1 MTTTCEDVLE
11 AVTTD
16 GTVPEA
22 LAPHLLSCEAC
33 REAVELLKLAALPA
47 VPPEELTALA
57 ASSGELLK
65 RWQQQQPPPAVVP
78 LAPRRAARTPLFRQ
92 LAQFALAAGLGAV
105 IASAVLLKKQGAQVN
120 DQPITV
126 QPVVLEVPALP
137 DQTFDDPNLPD
148 DEVFFDVSW
157 PTEGDL

>member
-1 MTTTCEDVLE
+1 MTTTCEEVLE
-11 AVTTD
+11 AVSAE

-22 LAPHLLSCEAC
+22 LAPHVLGCEAC
-33 REAVELLKLAALPA
+33 REAIELLKLAALP
-47 VPPEELTALA
+47 PPRADELAALA

-65 RWQQQQPPPAVVP
+65 RWQQQQPLPAVVP
-78 LAPRRAARTPLFRQ
+78 LAPRRAARSALVRQ
-92 LAQFALAAGLGAV
+92 VGQFALAAGLGAV
-105 IASAVLLKKQGAQVN
+105 IASAVLLKKPVQVT